1 MMQCPFKYF
10 ELPSFKPVV
19 AATAAA
25 AGALQS
31 RKSRLTFEGNRTKIF
46 LSFIFQEQKHQNL
59 EMIAK
64 FSNLV
69 AFTRCAFMDWIRVG
83 MILGLSSKTRAQS
96 WTGTSRT

>member
-10 ELPSFKPVV
+10 ELPSFKPV
-19 AATAAA
+19 AAA

-31 RKSRLTFEGNRTKIF
+31 RKSSLTFEGNRTKIF

-69 AFTRCAFMDWIRVG
+69 AFTRCAFMDWIRLG
-83 MILGLSSKTRAQS
+83 MILGLGSKTRAQS

>member
-1 MMQCPFKYF
+1 MMQCRFKYF
-10 ELPSFKPVV
+10 ELPSFKPV
-19 AATAAA
+19 AA

-31 RKSRLTFEGNRTKIF
+31 RKSSLTFEGNRTKIF

-69 AFTRCAFMDWIRVG
+69 AFTRCAFMDWIRLG
-83 MILGLSSKTRAQS
+83 MILGLGSKTRAQS
-96 WTGTSRT
+96 WTGTK